1 MPPSEARLYFVV
13 TVKGDLGPF
22 SKQELREQ
30 LRERTFTNS
39 DRVRNA
45 FGRPLG
51 SVGELLGNISQV
63 SHAPVAQPAP
73 ASQRRQPARS
83 GAPWPIIAVGI
94 GIVVVVIVLWFVGN
108 SPSAPPPEIPTPP
121 APAPAAPKPAATP
134 TVQQTQP
141 EQQPA
146 PAARPVPTPTPA
158 ASSDGIPAGFAYL
171 DLGGA
176 KPAGSVAS
184 NDRGI
189 IVLTAGGSDIW
200 GNYDKCGFMHRPL
213 PGSATIEV
221 EVRQM
226 QDTDG
231 WDKAGIMVRQSAEPD
246 VPHVALI
253 ITHSGLVQ
261 FITRQGRNHESEAA
275 AQQMKSF
282 PVWLRL
288 QRNGSTL
295 TGSASQDGLTWTR
308 VGSRQID
315 ALGGTLAAGL
325 TVCSHNM
332 TITNRTVFAGLKI
345 AETR

>member
-30 LRERTFTNS
+30 LRERTFAGS

-51 SVGELLGNISQV
+51 SVSEFLGNASHV
-63 SHAPVAQPAP
+63 AHAPMPQPAP
-73 ASQRRQPARS
+73 PSQRRQPARS

-94 GIVVVVIVLWFVGN
+94 GIVVVVIVLWIVGN
-108 SPSAPPPEIPTPP
+108 SPSAPPPEIP
-121 APAPAAPKPAATP
+121 APKPIPVSKPVESP
-134 TVQQTQP
+134 TA
-141 EQQPA
+141 QPA
-146 PAARPVPTPTPA
+146 QQAAAVVRPTPTPPAA
-158 ASSDGIPAGFAYL
+158 ASADGGPAGFAYL

-176 KPAGSVAS
+176 TPAGSVAS

-189 IVLTAGGSDIW
+189 IVITAGGSDIW
-200 GNYDKCGFMHRPL
+200 GSRDRCGFMHRPL
-213 PGSATIEV
+213 PGDATIEV

-231 WDKAGIMVRQSAEPD
+231 WDKAGIMVRSSTEPD
-246 VPHVALI
+246 TPQVSVI

-261 FITRQGRNHESEAA
+261 FITRQARGHESEASA
-275 AQQMKSF
+275 RQMQSF

-288 QRNGSTL
+288 QRSGTAL
-295 TGSASQDGLTWTR
+295 TGLASQDGRTWST
-308 VGSRQID
+308 VGSSRI
-315 ALGGTLAAGL
+315 AGLGGTLAAGL

-332 TITNRTVFAGLKI
+332 SATNRTVFAGLKI
-345 AETR
+345 TETH